1 MRQAVAW
8 ALAVFLLSGSLIAL
22 GQEWPREPIPAP
34 RIRDEVEAHRSGLAV
49 WWTGH
54 NGWLIKSDSLLI
66 GTDLATEDE
75 ARLYQ
80 SPITA
85 LELAPLLDI
94 AFMTHRHGDH
104 FNRKTARILAE
115 KGQCTFI
122 MPANC
127 VADARGLGIPEERI
141 KVASPRQPFE
151 LKGVRVSPL
160 RAIHGNPKSAVY
172 FDANLEDCG
181 YLIELGG
188 RTFLQPGDSVLLE
201 DHLFLKHVDVLF
213 FSPTEHNM
221 HIDPSVIL
229 INELDPAYIL
239 PQHRDTYR
247 VSPENR
253 YWTSGY
259 AHEVRLRLSR
269 PLQARYHVLNQGQK
283 LEIERASADGG
294 RKKDGVHPG
303 RGGGG

>member
-1 MRQAVAW
+1 MRQKCAVVA
-8 ALAVFLLSGSLIAL
+8 AVLVSLWVPTAS
-22 GQEWPREPIPAP
+22 GQEWPKDQIPAR
-34 RIRDEVEAHRSGLAV
+34 RIRDEVKAHDSGLAV

-54 NGWLIKSDSLLI
+54 NGWLIKSDGLLI

-80 SPITA
+80 SPISA
-85 LELAPLLDI
+85 EELAPLLDVSFI
-94 AFMTHRHGDH
+94 THKHGDH
-104 FNRKTARILAE
+104 FNRKTTRSLAE
-115 KGQCTFI
+115 KGRCVFV

-127 VADARGLGIPEERI
+127 AEDARRLGIAESRI
-141 KVASPRQPFE
+141 TIATPRKPFE
-151 LKGVRVSPL
+151 LKGLKVSPV

-172 FDANLEDCG
+172 FDANLDDCG

-188 RTFLQPGDSVLLE
+188 KTFLQPGDSVLLE

-221 HIDPSVIL
+221 HVDPSVIL
-229 INELDPAYIL
+229 INELEPQYIL

-247 VSPENR
+247 VTAQNR

-259 AHEVRLRLSR
+259 PHEVRLRLSKPQQER
-269 PLQARYHVLNQGQK
+269 FHILKQGQK
-283 LEIERASADGG
+283 LPIARGAS
-294 RKKDGVHPG
+294 
-303 RGGGG
+303 

>member
-1 MRQAVAW
+1 VRQTGAVASTVVLFCC
-8 ALAVFLLSGSLIAL
+8 LATASG
-22 GQEWPREPIPAP
+22 QQWPKEQIPAP
-34 RIRDEVEAHRSGLAV
+34 RISDEIKSHHSGLAV

-75 ARLYQ
+75 GRLYQ

-85 LELAPLLDI
+85 AELAPLLGV
-94 AFMTHRHGDH
+94 AFVTHKHGDH
-104 FNRKTARILAE
+104 FNSKTARVLAE
-115 KGQCTFI
+115 RGKCTFVI
-122 MPANC
+122 PANC
-127 VADARGLGIPEERI
+127 VEEARRIGIPKDRV

-151 LKGVRVSPL
+151 LLGIEVSPM

-172 FDANLEDCG
+172 FEANLEDCG
-181 YLIELGG
+181 YLIKLGG
-188 RTFLQPGDSVLLE
+188 WTFLQPGDSVLLE

-221 HIDPSVIL
+221 HIDPSLIL
-229 INELDPAYIL
+229 INELDPVYIL

-247 VSPENR
+247 VTPENR

-259 AHEVRLRLSR
+259 PHEVKLRLSK
-269 PLQARYHVLNQGQK
+269 PLQARYHILNQGEK
-283 LEIERASADGG
+283 LLVQR
-294 RKKDGVHPG
+294 R
-303 RGGGG
+303 

>member
-1 MRQAVAW
+1 MRRAFAW
-8 ALAVFLLSGSLIAL
+8 PLTVLLLSDSVSAL
-22 GQEWPREPIPAP
+22 GQEWPKEPIPAP
-34 RIRDEVEAHRSGLAV
+34 RIRDQVEAHRSGLAV

-54 NGWLIKSDSLLI
+54 NGWLIKSDGLLI
-66 GTDLATEDE
+66 GTDLAIEDE

-80 SPITA
+80 SPISA
-85 LELAPLLDI
+85 VELAPLLDI
-94 AFMTHRHGDH
+94 AFITHRHGDH
-104 FNRKTARILAE
+104 FNRKTARVLAE
-115 KGQCTFI
+115 KGRCIFV

-127 VADARGLGIPEERI
+127 VADARRLGIPEGRI
-141 KVASPRQPFE
+141 KIASPRQPFE

-181 YLIELGG
+181 YLIEVGD

-247 VSPENR
+247 VTPDNR

-259 AHEVRLRLSR
+259 PHEVKLRLSR
-269 PLQARYHVLNQGQK
+269 PLQARYHILNQGQK
-283 LEIERASADGG
+283 LEIERASGEGG
-294 RKKDGVHPG
+294 RKKDGHHFG
-303 RGGGG
+303 QRG

>member
-1 MRQAVAW
+1 MRQAGAI
-8 ALAVFLLSGSLIAL
+8 ASAVLLFCYIAITS
-22 GQEWPREPIPAP
+22 GQEWPREQIPTP
-34 RIRDEVEAHRSGLAV
+34 RIRDEVKSHGSGLAV

-54 NGWLIKSDSLLI
+54 NGWLIKSDGLLI

-75 ARLYQ
+75 ARLYS

-85 LELAPLLDI
+85 EELAPLLDL
-94 AFMTHRHGDH
+94 AFITHKHGDH
-104 FNRKTARILAE
+104 FNRKTARVLAE
-115 KGQCTFI
+115 RGKCTFI

-127 VADARGLGIPEERI
+127 VEEARRIGIPEDRI
-141 KVASPRQPFE
+141 KAATPRQPFE
-151 LKGVRVSPL
+151 LKGIKVSPL

-188 RTFLQPGDSVLLE
+188 RKFLQPGDSVLLE

-221 HIDPSVIL
+221 HVDPSVIL
-229 INELDPAYIL
+229 INELDPVYIL

-247 VSPENR
+247 VTPENR
-253 YWTSGY
+253 FWTSGY
-259 AHEVRLRLSR
+259 AHEVRLRLSK
-269 PLQARYHVLNQGQK
+269 PLQARYHILKQGEK
-283 LEIERASADGG
+283 LLVDQRSADVG
-294 RKKDGVHPG
+294 RSKNEDHPNKLW
-303 RGGGG
+303 

>member
-1 MRQAVAW
+1 MELHKAIFANVLVCVAIPS
-8 ALAVFLLSGSLIAL
+8 AC
-22 GQEWPREPIPAP
+22 GQEWPKEPIPAP
-34 RIRDEVEAHRSGLAV
+34 RIRDEVKAHASGLAV

-54 NGWLIKSDSLLI
+54 NGWLIKSDALLI

-80 SPITA
+80 SPISA
-85 LELAPLLDI
+85 EELAPLLDVGFI
-94 AFMTHRHGDH
+94 THKHGDH
-104 FNRKTARILAE
+104 FNRRTARVLAE
-115 KGQCTFI
+115 NGRCTFV

-127 VADARGLGIPEERI
+127 VEEARRLGIPEGRI
-141 KVASPRQPFE
+141 RVASPRQPFE
-151 LKGVRVSPL
+151 IRGVKVSPV

-188 RTFLQPGDSVLLE
+188 KTFLQPGDSVLLE

-221 HIDPSVIL
+221 HVDPSVIL
-229 INELDPAYIL
+229 INELEPEYIL

-247 VSPENR
+247 VTPQNR

-259 AHEVRLRLSR
+259 PYEVRNRLAKPMQER
-269 PLQARYHVLNQGQK
+269 FHILKQGEK
-283 LEIERASADGG
+283 LVIKQR
-294 RKKDGVHPG
+294 
-303 RGGGG
+303 